1 MQDSQEVSKHHE
13 NALQSVEM
21 LRAVIG
27 GDTYDGGRASVSRAR
42 QSSGASSQS
51 PSNSPR

>member
-1 MQDSQEVSKHHE
+1 MPDSQEVSKHHE

-27 GDTYDGGRASVSRAR
+27 GDTYETVEVRLCFLLC
-42 QSSGASSQS
+42 
-51 PSNSPR
+51 